1 MIKPYWLDDFKCLYY
16 NIPLKERKVEKVL
29 NSELC
34 HNNLNSKDNYYK
46 NKGKSYYGKK
56 RRNYSDY
63 S

>member
-1 MIKPYWLDDFKCLYY
+1 MNKPVWVDDFNYY
-16 NIPLKERKVEKVL
+16 YLNFPKKKRKVEKIL
-29 NSELC
+29 NSELS
-34 HNNLNSKDNYYK
+34 HNNLKDKDNYYK

>member
-1 MIKPYWLDDFKCLYY
+1 MIKPDWADDFKCLYY
-16 NIPLKERKVEKVL
+16 NMPLKERKVEKVL

-34 HNNLNSKDNYYK
+34 RNNLNRKDNYYK